1 MSILKNKKQVKL
13 SKKLKEKI
21 VSIPRKKYHPILHY
35 IRKKHKLSRKTMFY
49 MKEYGPRANIISVI
63 IKESILILLLT
74 SILSSLGGIG
84 LEFVQKKLLSLLP
97 LLILL
102 PALNDMIG
110 DFGTIISSKFTTA
123 LFEGKI
129 SGSWWKSKYVH
140 QLAATIFSV
149 SFISGA
155 YISVASYFIALLQGF
170 AFSFETLGK
179 VVSVTLISV
188 LFIISLIFLI
198 SIFIG
203 FKVYKKG
210 YDPNNFLIPLT
221 TGIADIFSMIFLSLL
236 ILLFF

>member
-1 MSILKNKKQVKL
+1 MISLKNKKQIKL
-13 SKKLKEKI
+13 TKKLKNKLI
-21 VSIPRKKYHPILHY
+21 SIPRKKYHHILHY
-35 IRKKHKLSRKTMFY
+35 IGKKHRLSRKTLFY
-49 MKEYGPRANIISVI
+49 MKEYGPHSNIISVI
-63 IKESILILLLT
+63 IKESILILLIT
-74 SILSSLGGIG
+74 SILSSIGGIG
-84 LEFVQKKLLSLLP
+84 LEFIQKKLLALLP

-129 SGSWWKSKYVH
+129 RESWWKSKYVH
-140 QLAATIFSV
+140 ELTATIFSV
-149 SFISGA
+149 SLISGF

-170 AFSFETLGK
+170 AFSLETLGK
-179 VVSVTLISV
+179 VISVTLISV

-198 SIFIG
+198 SIFFG
-203 FKVYKKG
+203 LKVYRKG

-221 TGIADIFSMIFLSLL
+221 TSIADICSMLFLSFM